1 MNVTI
6 FIDDAL
12 KTIQRGTV
20 DRKSPFKLP
29 ALSSSINNKVFQR
42 IVVARRFIEHD
53 QSLIIY
59 TDHESQKYHQL
70 KTNPLCSLLFWDS
83 KKRLQVQVAGEAYFL
98 DDKSDYWD
106 KLNVNQKKDYVI
118 NPFPGTEISAADD
131 YNYDSAKSRF
141 EVISIQFKTLDILEL
156 APTGHIRAKS
166 NLNKNGRDDFWL
178 TP

>member
-29 ALSSSINNKVFQR
+29 ALSTSTDNKVFQR

-59 TDHESQKYHQL
+59 TDYESQKYHQL
-70 KTNPLCSLLFWDS
+70 KTNPSCSLLFWDQ

-98 DDKSDYWD
+98 DDKLNYWD
-106 KLNVNQKKDYVI
+106 KLNENQKKDYVI
-118 NPFPGTEISAADD
+118 NPLPGTEISSSDS
-131 YNYDSAKSRF
+131 YSYDSAEHRF
-141 EVISIQFKTLDILEL
+141 EVISIHFKTLDVLEL
-156 APTGHIRAKS
+156 SPDGHRRAKS
-166 NLNKNGRDDFWL
+166 ILNKNGRKDFWL
-178 TP
+178 AP

>member
-1 MNVTI
+1 MNLTI

-29 ALSSSINNKVFQR
+29 VLSSCDGNIVFQR
-42 IVVARRFIEHD
+42 IVVARRYNERDH
-53 QSLIIY
+53 SLIIY
-59 TDHESQKYHQL
+59 TDHESKKYYQL
-70 KTNPLCSLLFWDS
+70 KTNPSCSLLFWDT
-83 KKRLQVQVAGEAYFL
+83 KKRLQVHVTGEASFL
-98 DDKSDYWD
+98 VNKIDYWD
-106 KLNVNQKKDYVI
+106 KLSDTQKKDYAI

-156 APTGHIRAKS
+156 TPSGHKRAKS
-166 NLNKNGRDDFWL
+166 ILNKNEREDFWL

>member
-1 MNVTI
+1 MNLTI

-29 ALSSSINNKVFQR
+29 VLSSCDGNIVFQR
-42 IVVARRFIEHD
+42 IVVARRYNERDH
-53 QSLIIY
+53 SLIIY
-59 TDHESQKYHQL
+59 TDHESKKYYQL
-70 KTNPLCSLLFWDS
+70 KTNPSCSLLFWDT
-83 KKRLQVQVAGEAYFL
+83 KKRLQVQVTGEASFL
-98 DDKSDYWD
+98 VNKIDYWD
-106 KLNVNQKKDYVI
+106 KLSDTQKKDYMI

-156 APTGHIRAKS
+156 TPRGHKRAKS
-166 NLNKNGRDDFWL
+166 ILNKNEREDFWL

>member
-1 MNVTI
+1 MNLTI

-29 ALSSSINNKVFQR
+29 ALSTSTDNKVFQR

-59 TDHESQKYHQL
+59 TDYESQKYHQL
-70 KTNPLCSLLFWDS
+70 KTNPSCSLLFWDP
-83 KKRLQVQVAGEAYFL
+83 KKRLQVQVTGEASFL
-98 DDKSDYWD
+98 DNKIDYWD
-106 KLNVNQKKDYVI
+106 KLSDTQKKDYVI

-156 APTGHIRAKS
+156 APSGHIRAKS
-166 NLNKNGRDDFWL
+166 ILNKNEREDFWL

>member
-1 MNVTI
+1 MNLTI

-29 ALSSSINNKVFQR
+29 VLSSCDGNIVFQR
-42 IVVARRFIEHD
+42 IVVARRYNERDH
-53 QSLIIY
+53 SLIIY
-59 TDHESQKYHQL
+59 TDHESKKYYQL
-70 KTNPLCSLLFWDS
+70 KTNPSCSLLFWDT
-83 KKRLQVQVAGEAYFL
+83 KKRLQVQVTGEASFL
-98 DDKSDYWD
+98 VNKIDYWD
-106 KLNVNQKKDYVI
+106 KLSDTQKKDYAI

-131 YNYDSAKSRF
+131 FNYDSAKSRF

-156 APTGHIRAKS
+156 TPSGHKRAKS
-166 NLNKNGRDDFWL
+166 ILNKNEREDFWL